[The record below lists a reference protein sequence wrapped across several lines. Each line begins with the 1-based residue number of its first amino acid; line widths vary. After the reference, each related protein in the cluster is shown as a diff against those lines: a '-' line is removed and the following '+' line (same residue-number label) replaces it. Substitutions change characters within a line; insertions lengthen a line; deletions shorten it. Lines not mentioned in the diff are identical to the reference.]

1 MNSEDIQK
9 VSALMERHGIAAF
22 EYEQDSVQ
30 LRLTLGSRVEAAA
43 IAEPPRSAETRELDT
58 LRSPG
63 VGIVLHRH
71 PASGAAPSAL
81 PRKAAK
87 GEIVA
92 YIRTGMT
99 LRSVAVTKDC
109 VLTRI
114 LVAEGK
120 GVGYGDAL
128 FEIAF

>member
-9 VSALMERHGIAAF
+9 VIALMERHGIAAF
-22 EYEQDSVQ
+22 DYEQGSVQ
-30 LRLTLGSRVEAAA
+30 LRLTLDSGAVETV
-43 IAEPPRSAETRELDT
+43 EPSPSAETKEPDT

-63 VGIVLHRH
+63 VGIVLHTH
-71 PASGAAPSAL
+71 PANLAATPVL
-81 PRKAAK
+81 PRQAVK

-99 LRSVAVTKDC
+99 LRSVAATKDC
-109 VLTRI
+109 VLRRALI
-114 LVAEGK
+114 AEGK